1 MTPKVPQTNLFQLE
15 LRNLT
20 DTVNQ
25 YGAWAVEHKW
35 WLIGAAAILIILFFR
50 HFRGNRQ

>member
-1 MTPKVPQTNLFQLE
+1 MIPQTPKTNLFQLE

-20 DTVNQ
+20 LTVSG
-25 YGAWAVEHKW
+25 YGQWVAEHKW
-35 WLIGAAAILIILFFR
+35 WLIGAAAILVILFFR